1 MGAGLSLT
9 SPAGADHVNSAT
21 GTNLATVNRVK
32 GSRASLSFLR
42 RNHRRGSSP
51 SADSG
56 STDAKE
62 QTLNKDLGAREEAS
76 DDRLDQEEPP
86 ALVTRF
92 SLIKAD
98 GLLAKDSAGVSNL
111 LAEIFF
117 NGTLVATHCAATK
130 KKTLSPEWH
139 ATTTLHHTGLNPD
152 SEVATVVVYDHDK
165 GPLRETR
172 HYLGSARIRLSR
184 PPGSR
189 PLMRWFPLEFH
200 AEFATTPLQI
210 TGKLLLEIET
220 VSRASLHGEAP
231 PWEQQEEVE
240 VPENALREVF
250 WWHKGSLLLTVVRG
264 EHFPKMDFFG
274 LCDPFVVVTLGEER
288 AQTKHLRKTLS
299 PVWNQSLVIHVRDGA
314 DMARDYFRLRRTDS
328 AAAERCACVLLEV
341 FDWDVTGN
349 ESIGFVAVEL
359 YALLDKIARPDSSGK
374 AVCPDAYERSR

>member
-1 MGAGLSLT
+1 
-9 SPAGADHVNSAT
+9 
-21 GTNLATVNRVK
+21 
-32 GSRASLSFLR
+32 
-42 RNHRRGSSP
+42 
-51 SADSG
+51 
-56 STDAKE
+56 
-62 QTLNKDLGAREEAS
+62 
-76 DDRLDQEEPP
+76 
-86 ALVTRF
+86 
-92 SLIKAD
+92 
-98 GLLAKDSAGVSNL
+98 
-111 LAEIFF
+111 
-117 NGTLVATHCAATK
+117 
-130 KKTLSPEWH
+130 
-139 ATTTLHHTGLNPD
+139 
-152 SEVATVVVYDHDK
+152 
-165 GPLRETR
+165 
-172 HYLGSARIRLSR
+172 
-184 PPGSR
+184 
-189 PLMRWFPLEFH
+189 MRWFPLEFH